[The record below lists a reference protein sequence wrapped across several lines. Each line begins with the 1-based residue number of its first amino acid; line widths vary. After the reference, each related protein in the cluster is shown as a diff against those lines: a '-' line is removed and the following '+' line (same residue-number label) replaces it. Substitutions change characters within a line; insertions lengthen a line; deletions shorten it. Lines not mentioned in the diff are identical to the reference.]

1 MCPAQNSILSYAK
14 HPKHITPC
22 PLCSPLCTDA
32 LRWGNNISVLVS
44 SFDPSYDAALKRFT
58 VHVEAVALP
67 LSHVPGLGC
76 VRLLLLLDGG
86 DAQELVGS

>member
-1 MCPAQNSILSYAK
+1 MQNTQSTLPPA
-14 HPKHITPC
+14 
-22 PLCSPLCTDA
+22 LCAAHCVRMPS
-32 LRWGNNISVLVS
+32 GGEKNIPVLVS
-44 SFDPSYDAALKRFT
+44 SLDPSCALKRFT
-58 VHVEAVALP
+58 VHAEAVALP